1 MSYKYPKCI
10 SKGCPIQERCDR
22 FVNGEESQLV
32 DYDRVDVGKG
42 KCEWLILVEEV
53 IEVIDNG
60 QEGTRETET
69 VDAGTEIEDEK

>member
-1 MSYKYPKCI
+1 MNYKYPKCI
-10 SKGCPIQERCDR
+10 SQNCPISSRCYR
-22 FVNGEESQLV
+22 KINGEESQLV

-53 IEVIDNG
+53 IEVINNG

-69 VDAGTEIEDEK
+69 VDAGTEVEN